1 MRLSNRDQSGKCPG
15 REPRGA
21 EECAKVFHLDK
32 GNTRTL
38 TAQAPESHFVFVNP
52 GDNLPMPRYVQ
63 QPALKAAVKA
73 YQERTGKK
81 QEEVAQELG
90 TTLGTLRQW
99 LNNKARMPELS
110 SLQKIS
116 KLTKV
121 SVMEFIDDPG
131 ADYVGLDLSNES
143 EETRFL
149 AKMVIKGAK
158 SGNLTDEQKT
168 FILQDLQTAIERA
181 ILASAREPGQGRADH
196 LGREP
201 NVLPHPSS
209 GLPGRT
215 PRPKR

>member
-1 MRLSNRDQSGKCPG
+1 MS
-15 REPRGA
+15 
-21 EECAKVFHLDK
+21 
-32 GNTRTL
+32 
-38 TAQAPESHFVFVNP
+38 
-52 GDNLPMPRYVQ
+52 RYVQ

-121 SVMEFIDDPG
+121 SVVEFIDDPG
-131 ADYVGLDLSNES
+131 ADYAGLDLSNES

-149 AKMVIKGAK
+149 AKMVIKGATTR
-158 SGNLTDEQKT
+158 NLSDEQKT

-181 ILASAREPGQGRADH
+181 TLAPPREPGGGRADH
-196 LGREP
+196 PGAQP
-201 NVLPHPSS
+201 NVIPHPSV
-209 GLPGRT
+209 GLPRRT
-215 PRPKR
+215 PRPKG